1 MDLVTIRHL
10 RQLPLIFGTVVAL
23 GLAGCT
29 DSSPAPDPASDGAEA
44 SSEEASTSDVQ
55 PALAVDTLPEV
66 ARGTGEQ
73 CPYLDTQFVANTNGQ
88 RVLDQ
93 GVDTRFDPPA
103 CVFWSYGDKPQ
114 VLVSVRHNENEAIA
128 RQVVDWAA
136 PVDVTE
142 PAEQPAGFQGGRGSL
157 GSSGLEGYSVYAV
170 AKGTT
175 SVVVFSDQEQT
186 IKPESIAESVI
197 SNLGL

>member
-1 MDLVTIRHL
+1 MTIRRL
-10 RQLPLIFGTVVAL
+10 RQLPLLFGTVVAL

-29 DSSPAPDPASDGAEA
+29 DPSPAPSPETDAAED

-55 PALAVDTLPEV
+55 PALAVDTIPE
-66 ARGTGEQ
+66 APRGTGEL
-73 CPYLDTQFVANTNGQ
+73 CPYLDAQFVANTNGQ

-93 GVDTRFDPPA
+93 GLDTRFDPPA
-103 CVFWSYGDKPQ
+103 CVFWSYGDNPQ

-136 PVDVTE
+136 PVGSTE
-142 PAEQPAGFQGGRGSL
+142 PAERPAGFQGGRGSL

-186 IKPESIAESVI
+186 IKPESIAEQVI
-197 SNLGL
+197 SDLGL

>member
-1 MDLVTIRHL
+1 MTIRRL
-10 RQLPLIFGTVVAL
+10 RQLPLLFGTVVAL

-29 DSSPAPDPASDGAEA
+29 DSSPAPSPETDAAED

-55 PALAVDTLPEV
+55 PALAVDTIPE
-66 ARGTGEQ
+66 APRGTGEL
-73 CPYLDTQFVANTNGQ
+73 CPYLDAQFVANTNGQ

-93 GVDTRFDPPA
+93 GLDTRFDPPA
-103 CVFWSYGDKPQ
+103 CVFWSYGDNPQ

-142 PAEQPAGFQGGRGSL
+142 PAERPAGFQGGRGGL

-170 AKGTT
+170 AKGTI

-186 IKPESIAESVI
+186 IKPESIAEDVI